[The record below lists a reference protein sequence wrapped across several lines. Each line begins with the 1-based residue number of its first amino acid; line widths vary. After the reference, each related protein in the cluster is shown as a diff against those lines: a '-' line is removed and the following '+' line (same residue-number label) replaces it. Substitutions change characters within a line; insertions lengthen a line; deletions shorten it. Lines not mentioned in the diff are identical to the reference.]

1 MVSKRGQDI
10 LSAYY
15 SYKSGNNPTGSVQ
28 NTVSAKDVEV
38 AQAVYNHKQSELQI
52 NQIDRQLDDIT
63 NRLDEKTNDY
73 RMRNPNQDMAQVNL
87 KLRSQDPA
95 YGSLLDDRQNLLEQK
110 QLLQDRVSASERV
123 IEKDIV
129 SSAQQS
135 FSGISNSRPMDA
147 RPVIPNNAPKYNTTF
162 GQNTVGRNGELI
174 NPKSKEGQTIQAIY
188 DRQTQDRID
197 NAVQSNYFWQL
208 TAGKVPIGKA
218 LYSPETTNTYYYKDQ
233 KLSDMKDK
241 DTRMALTEQFL
252 KERGQSMDTPIGEV
266 KFSPTKYT
274 QAREQA
280 RKSAE
285 SDFAETQIP
294 MGDLRDLVP
303 DQTKKGDYSGYIP
316 PEQYRK
322 RLLSPQNTTPYQY
335 NSDERLKDSGKIY
348 EKGFGE
354 TWKLSPP
361 MTSELS
367 ILMFGTPSFAG
378 QQLKTEKEVVIDR
391 SVSLA
396 GFSALFETEKK
407 NDTAIMGS
415 GNVPSFIGGVN
426 LFKSWGKK
434 EFDEVAQKTR
444 VPNEAVIQGDRSPTE
459 ELDWTG
465 NKISEI
471 PDDPLEQVKKGLIAE
486 PFNIVQTGKQ
496 LVTGEEQKFAPTI
509 IGDIADAFSSG
520 KIEYKDY
527 TDNFGQN
534 VGIFFDNTGRTI
546 SGFADPEVQS
556 QIGEKLGKVGERM
569 QEYPIYYLSTGAV
582 EIGSM
587 VIPVGKVATV
597 TKQISKGAIAGTS
610 SIVKTKDIAQT
621 ADVVRQAVKSDE
633 AKVMEQINAILPENA
648 MKIQKVILKGKNAGI
663 YVEKDTLNYSWL
675 NKLTTKINK
684 LERVD
689 MIADETGKP
698 VMQVMSKAK
707 KQEFYN
713 IREKYGLENIPQF
726 DVLPEYSS
734 KTGVQVSGWSMK
746 VYAETGADVANIY
759 GRIDSFLA
767 KQNIARTYSK
777 ADDAQRVARNEGA
790 VIHLPES
797 IVTNPTKLT
806 EFTSDLRKLMNTY
819 DKSGKIQGARN
830 ISEIKSTKGKI
841 TDWRRFGGDD
851 AISYSYDLKK
861 ARTNTGDNA
870 VDMTKR
876 DYINL
881 RNQNPT
887 SYNIPNNKDIFDGLV
902 LETPKY
908 KTVKGMQRTDEF
920 QTIEKLG
927 KGKYVVN
934 LSFETEKTGMGYAVF
949 NLKQDKAILVPKQ
962 FAPDVKNPKLAIPT
976 SKGLFEVEQWGAIYT
991 VDGKVLRS
999 KGVNEQL
1006 FKAGLKRAMK
1016 ESESGMVDESFLK
1029 MLGDSDDVQKGM
1041 NILKQDSGLIDKFK
1055 INPNTDSAITAK
1067 TKSAQTEELAQIKN
1081 FDDMYERTPV
1091 WATPSSSNPIYLGQG
1106 SNPFYKDAIT
1116 RGADAGLIA
1125 RAKDKFWYGLGTD
1138 KPLPKLVDA
1147 NLTKEGTRQYISR
1160 NVALRN
1166 FALNQINKIP
1176 AFGENTRLGKMLKDK
1191 GWMNPKF
1198 EPLNQEVYTSGFAGR
1213 SKLDKLVTQ
1222 RDELQRKVLS
1232 ADGTLEDKKLLKQI
1246 EKDIAKT
1253 EKETLFSESDQWFKL
1268 VKEDGQYVVATK
1280 KTKSGIDEVINTTDE
1295 YNKLLKRQ
1303 ERQLIGEQKKSDLRT
1318 AMYSKGMSSDESI
1331 SFIKEMSGSY
1341 SGQYTKQIKQLRNQK
1356 KSLKKKLKT
1365 GRTSTGSKLDQTTI
1379 DEIKT
1384 KINKIDSDIDEIT
1397 NKRKTDPILK
1407 KYQTAYNELQKT
1419 SSNAFRKRISKVQKK
1434 YDDPKLLEEYNKFQK
1449 ENVKLGKES
1458 NTYAFNRDA
1467 ENLPQI
1473 KFRDPIGKRK
1483 SKQSLNDA
1491 LKDETSIN
1499 NELKEEIERFIK
1511 DQKKFNRENPK
1522 WTPDEPKS
1530 NKGLL
1535 TDFKFFKNKPENTQ
1549 FENIIGSFREN
1560 STIPDG
1566 IIDKA
1571 YGAPLGIP
1579 SAFAQGT
1586 ANVQSQPTKTVQ
1598 PQNTIPTIQPRIG
1611 TTNLFRPNTSFEN
1624 ISKETAKVIPK
1635 IGTTTDL
1642 TIKTENIQRSRAD
1655 TRTDVMQST
1664 AQAVKQVGDT
1674 TQELGQQFKQI
1685 QQYAFKATE
1694 INPPKLTTAPLK
1706 PKIPVRKPVIIPT
1719 PTFPT
1724 IPPFFGSGSKR
1735 KKKKKKTSKDKKKLA
1750 VWAVPDVWFDA
1761 KGYYFQ
1767 GGQAYLTGA
1776 SAKKALRKS
1785 KKR

>member
-10 LSAYY
+10 LNAYY
-15 SYKSGNNPTGSVQ
+15 NYKSGNNPTGSVQ
-28 NTVSAKDVEV
+28 NTVSSKDVET

-63 NRLDEKTNDY
+63 TRLDEKTNDY
-73 RMRNPNQDMAQVNL
+73 RMRNPDQDMAQVNL

-110 QLLQDRVSASERV
+110 QLLQDRVFASERI
-123 IEKDIV
+123 IEKDIIG
-129 SSAQQS
+129 SAQQS
-135 FSGISNSRPMDA
+135 FSGISNSHPMDS
-147 RPVIPNNAPKYNTTF
+147 RPVIPSNAPKYNTTF
-162 GQNTVGRNGELI
+162 GQNTVSNDNGLI
-174 NPKSKEGQTIQAIY
+174 HPKSTEGQTIQAIY

-208 TAGKVPIGKA
+208 TTGKVPVGKA

-280 RKSAE
+280 IKSAE

-294 MGDLRDLVP
+294 MGDLRDLIP

-322 RLLSPQNTTPYQY
+322 QLLSPQNTTPYQY
-335 NSDERLKDSGKIY
+335 NSDESLKDSGKIY
-348 EKGFGE
+348 EQGFGE

-391 SVSLA
+391 PVSLA

-415 GNVPSFIGGVN
+415 GNVPSFIGGAN
-426 LFKSWGKK
+426 LFKSWGKQ
-434 EFDEVAQKTR
+434 ELDDIAQKTK
-444 VPNEAVIQGDRSPTE
+444 VPNEAIIQGDYSPTE

-471 PDDPLEQVKKGLIAE
+471 PDDPWEQVKKGLIAE

-496 LVTGEEQKFAPTI
+496 LVSGKEQKFAPTI
-509 IGDIADAFSSG
+509 IGDLADAFSSG

-546 SGFADPEVQS
+546 SGFADPQVQS

-587 VIPVGKVATV
+587 VVPVGKIATA
-597 TKQISKGAIAGTS
+597 TKQISKGAIAGTR
-610 SIVKTKDIAQT
+610 SIVKTKDLAQT
-621 ADVVRQAVKSDE
+621 GDVVRQAMKTDE

-648 MKIQKVILKGKNAGI
+648 MKIQKVILKGKNAGV

-734 KTGVQVSGWSMK
+734 KTGVNVSGWSMK

-767 KQNIARTYSK
+767 NQNIARTYSK

-790 VIHLPES
+790 IIHLPES
-797 IVTNPTKLT
+797 IVNDKTKLT

-819 DKSGKIQGARN
+819 DKGGKIQGARN

-876 DYINL
+876 DYIKL
-881 RNQNPT
+881 RTQNPT
-887 SYNIPNNKDIFDGLV
+887 SYNIPDNKDIFEGLV

-949 NLKQDKAILVPKQ
+949 NLKQDKAVLVPKQ
-962 FAPDVKNPKLAIPT
+962 FAPDAKNPKLAIST
-976 SKGLFEVEQWGAIYT
+976 SRGLFDAEQWGAIYT
-991 VDGKVLRS
+991 IDGKVLRS

-1006 FKAGLKRAMK
+1006 FKAGLKRAVK

-1029 MLGDSDDVQKGM
+1029 MLGDSDDMQKGM
-1041 NILKQDSGLIDKFK
+1041 NILKQDSGLTDKLK
-1055 INPNTDSAITAK
+1055 INPNTDSVITAK
-1067 TKSAQTEELAQIKN
+1067 TKVAQTEELAQIKN

-1091 WATPSSSNPIYLGQG
+1091 WATPSSSNPIFLGQG
-1106 SNPFYKDAIT
+1106 ADTLYKDAIT

-1125 RAKDKFWYGLGTD
+1125 RAKDKFWYGLGVD
-1138 KPLPKLVDA
+1138 KPLPKLIDA
-1147 NLTKEGTRQYISR
+1147 NLTKEETRQYISR

-1166 FALNQINKIP
+1166 FALKQINKIP
-1176 AFGENTRLGKMLKDK
+1176 AFGENTKLGKMLKDK

-1213 SKLDKLVTQ
+1213 SKLDKLVAQ
-1222 RDELQRKVLS
+1222 RDDLKRKVLS
-1232 ADGTLEDKKLLKQI
+1232 ADGTFEDQRLLNKI

-1253 EKETLFSESDQWFKL
+1253 EKETMFSESDQWFKL
-1268 VKEDGQYVVATK
+1268 VEEDGQYVVATK
-1280 KTKSGIDEVINTTDE
+1280 KTKSGVDEVINTTDE
-1295 YNKLLKRQ
+1295 YKKLIQR
-1303 ERQLIGEQKKSDLRT
+1303 QKKRLEGAQKVSDLRS
-1318 AMYSKGMSSDESI
+1318 MKYSKGLETDKSVTAIQEMTYGYTLQI
-1331 SFIKEMSGSY
+1331 TKKIKTLR
-1341 SGQYTKQIKQLRNQK
+1341 TKRKA
-1356 KSLKKKLKT
+1356 LKKKLKS
-1365 GRTSTGSKLDQTTI
+1365 GRSSTGSKLDQGAI
-1379 DEIKT
+1379 DDIKIKLDEVDAEIA
-1384 KINKIDSDIDEIT
+1384 SVEAS
-1397 NKRKTDPILK
+1397 KRTDPILQ
-1407 KYQTAYNELQKT
+1407 KYQTALNELKKNT
-1419 SSNAFRKRISKVQKK
+1419 SVAFEKRIMRTVKK
-1434 YDDPKLLEEYNKFQK
+1434 YSDDALEKDYNLFQK
-1449 ENVKLGKES
+1449 ENFKLSKES

-1467 ENLPQI
+1467 VNLPQI

-1522 WTPDEPKS
+1522 WTPDDPKS

-1535 TDFKFFKNKPENTQ
+1535 SDFQFFKDKHKDTQ
-1549 FENIIGSFREN
+1549 FDNIIGSFREN
-1560 STIPDG
+1560 SNIVDG
-1566 IIDKA
+1566 IIDKT
-1571 YGAPLGIP
+1571 YGAPLGIIP
-1579 SAFAQGT
+1579 AFGQG
-1586 ANVQSQPTKTVQ
+1586 ANNVQSQPTKTVQ
-1598 PQNTIPTIQPRIG
+1598 PQNTIPTVQPRIG

-1642 TIKTENIQRSRAD
+1642 TIKTENIQRNRAD

-1674 TQELGQQFKQI
+1674 AQKLGQQFKQI

-1694 INPPKLTTAPLK
+1694 MNPPKLTTTPLK
-1706 PKIPVRKPVIIPT
+1706 PKVPVRKPVIIPT
-1719 PTFPT
+1719 PTLPV

-1735 KKKKKKTSKDKKKLA
+1735 KRKKKKTSKDKKKLA

-1761 KGYYFQ
+1761 KGYYFKD
-1767 GGQAYLTGA
+1767 GQAYLTGA

-1785 KKR
+1785 KKQ